1 MTNVRSN
8 QTWSGII
15 ARAVCLAMIL
25 GGFQAMANLKLLAD
39 QPNIVFIFSDDH
51 ASQAISAYGSKI
63 NSTPN
68 IDRIANEGMR
78 FDRCLVTN
86 SICGPSRAVI
96 LTGKYSHL
104 NGFRQNGNRFDGS
117 QPNFAKMLQ
126 VAGYQTAIF
135 GKWHLVTDPTGFDD
149 WMILPGQGDY
159 YNPKMLTENGD
170 ETIDGYVTNIITDRT
185 IEWLDQKR
193 DSAQPFMIMVQHKAP
208 HREWNPGPDH
218 LNSFREGNIPE
229 PETLFDDYSNRS
241 PVVSEQT
248 MTVDRHMRDGWDL
261 KLWRDSD
268 KETRPYKNFFSRYT
282 PEEKAAW
289 DAAYQKENEAFLA
302 ANLTGK
308 ELVRWKYQRYISDYL
323 RCIQSV
329 DDNVGRLL
337 DYLDKNDLAENTI
350 VIYSSDQG
358 FYLGEH
364 GWYDKRWIF
373 EESLTTPLLVRWPGN
388 VAPGSTCN
396 KMVSNLDFAETFL
409 DLAEVKIPADM
420 QGRSLVPLLRGELV
434 DDWRSEFYYHYY
446 ELGTHNVA
454 AHYGIVTDRY
464 KLVNY
469 YKKLDEQGQPVA
481 IDQWDLMDR
490 QLDPL
495 EMRSYIDDPD
505 YGPIREKLAA
515 RLQALRENLLVP
527 EGD

>member
-1 MTNVRSN
+1 MYVLAN
-8 QTWSGII
+8 QRRCRELI
-15 ARAVCLAMIL
+15 RHVCLII
-25 GGFQAMANLKLLAD
+25 LLAGLMTFANSKLCAE

-104 NGFRQNGNRFDGS
+104 NGFRQNGDRFDGL
-117 QPNFAKMLQ
+117 QPTFAKMLQ
-126 VAGYQTAIF
+126 VAGYQTAVF
-135 GKWHLVTDPTGFDD
+135 GKWHLGSDPTGFDD

-159 YNPKMLTENGD
+159 YNPTMLSENGSAR
-170 ETIDGYVTNIITDRT
+170 IDGYVTDIITDRA
-185 IEWLDQKR
+185 IEWLDVQR
-193 DSAQPFMIMVQHKAP
+193 DADRPFMMMVQHKAP
-208 HREWNPGPDH
+208 HREWSPGPDH
-218 LNSFREGNIPE
+218 LNSFRDGEIPE
-229 PETLFDDYSNRS
+229 PETLFDDYSRRAA
-241 PVVSEQT
+241 VVGEQE
-248 MTVDRHMRDGWDL
+248 MTIDRHMRDGWDL
-261 KLWRDSD
+261 KLWSATDRDTESY
-268 KETRPYKNFFSRYT
+268 ESFFSRYS
-282 PEEKAAW
+282 PEQKQAW
-289 DAAYQKENEAFLA
+289 EAAYREENEAFMA

-308 ELVRWKYQRYISDYL
+308 ELTRWKYQRYIRDYL

-337 DYLDKNDLAENTI
+337 DYLEQNDLAKNTI

-396 KMVSNLDFAETFL
+396 RIVSNLDFAETFL
-409 DLAEVKIPADM
+409 DVAGVKIPADM
-420 QGRSLVPLLRGELV
+420 QGKSLAPLLRGDTL
-434 DDWRSEFYYHYY
+434 DDWRTEFYYHYY

-469 YKKLDEQGQPVA
+469 YKKLDENGKPAA

-490 QLDPL
+490 KLDPK

-505 YGPIREKLAA
+505 YSPIRRKLAT
-515 RLQALRENLLVP
+515 RLQALREKLLVP
-527 EGD
+527 AGD